1 MRSRF
6 AGGVA
11 AGAVLACLLCASGA
25 WAVTPSPG
33 FTISSNAAPTIFS
46 SAYNGS
52 HTPDSYRVTVTNS
65 GSEPTDG
72 GAVTIT
78 DTLPVAL
85 VATAISGESE
95 SGESVATLQPMSCS
109 LVTISCEYPFVL
121 RPGESLLVRIT
132 VMVPA
137 GITGMQTNTAT
148 VSGGG
153 GSTVST
159 NQTTE
164 IGSEAGSL
172 AAPFGFSSFTQ
183 QVTGVNGLTDTQAGD
198 HPYETTVSFM
208 LNNRASGETDYIEGN
223 EGFYLTAGG
232 IGGNEAGAKDL
243 VFDLPQGFLGN
254 PDAIERCPRSD
265 VQSVGESCP
274 ASTQIGVAKVYRKSD
289 PLPVISPIFNVA
301 PEAGFPAQFDFVST
315 IPIALYATVSP
326 DTNYGVRITV
336 SDIPVAG
343 YFEGSTVTFFGTPLT
358 DPNYLNKNTGLSS
371 GTAPIAFL
379 QDPVDCST
387 APQNT
392 TVSMD
397 SWQHPG
403 AYLPDRSPDL
413 SDPNWVTATTT
424 VFPSLEGCNLLQF
437 NPSLSALPETTRADE
452 PSGLTV
458 DLGVPQASLVS
469 PELGTP
475 ALKNVTVTFPA
486 GFSLSPSAA
495 DGLQACSDAQIGIG
509 SMTPG
514 SCPDASV
521 LGTVRV
527 TTPLLAEPLEGRLFL
542 GTPGCDPCT
551 NADAADGNMFRLFIE
566 LQGSGVVIKLPGTT
580 YVNTTTGQVTT
591 TFLNNPQLPFSE
603 LQLQLKGGLRAPL
616 ATPQSCGTFTTTS
629 DFTPWSTP
637 VTPDA
642 TPSSPFNIDWDG
654 NGGACPASMPFAPS
668 FSAGTSNPNA
678 GQFSPL
684 TVTFNRE
691 DREQDMAGIQV
702 TTPPGLSGILTGV
715 PLCGEPQASLG
726 TCSEASRIGTMTV
739 AAGPGGHPFYERGSL
754 YITGPYEGAPFGLSI
769 VVPTI
774 AGPFNLG
781 NVVVRAKIDINPV
794 TTALTVTS
802 DPLPQILDGIPLRL
816 RTANV
821 TVERPGFIFNP
832 TSCAQQHIEA
842 TITGARGAVS
852 HTTVPFAVAGC
863 AGLHFGPKFTVSTS
877 GKTSKADGASL
888 DARVVYP
895 AGAQSN
901 IRSVKVDLPKQLPS
915 RLTTLQ
921 KACTAQTF
929 EANPAACPA
938 ASLIGVAEASTPE
951 LPVALTGPV
960 YFVSHGGE
968 AFPSLEIIL
977 QGYGVRIDL
986 TAATFISK
994 AGITSS
1000 TFKTIPDAPVNSFEL
1015 YLPEGPHSALAA
1027 NGNLCTQKLLMPTLF
1042 TAQDGAQLKQ
1052 STKITVT
1059 GCPKVKAKK
1068 KTAKKK
1074 TKQKAKKASNARA
1087 GHQGGRS

>member
-1 MRSRF
+1 
-6 AGGVA
+6 
-11 AGAVLACLLCASGA
+11 L
-25 WAVTPSPG
+25 
-33 FTISSNAAPTIFS
+33 
-46 SAYNGS
+46 
-52 HTPDSYRVTVTNS
+52 TVTNS
-65 GSEPTDG
+65 GSVETDG
-72 GAVTIT
+72 SAITIT
-78 DTLPVAL
+78 DTLPAAVT
-85 VATAISGESE
+85 ATGIQAGVQNETQSAKASLF
-95 SGESVATLQPMSCS
+95 SCTLATTTCTYGGP
-109 LVTISCEYPFVL
+109 L
-121 RPGESLLVRIT
+121 RPGEGLVVSLT
-132 VMVPA
+132 VAVVPGA
-137 GITGMQTNTAT
+137 TGAVTNTVT

-153 GSTVST
+153 AATVSSGES
-159 NQTTE
+159 TT
-164 IGSEAGSL
+164 IGSEAQSL
-172 AAPFGFSSFTQ
+172 AVPYGLSSSFTD
-183 QVTGVNGLTDTQAGD
+183 QVTGVDGLTDVQAGD
-198 HPYETTVSFM
+198 HPYETTVSFS
-208 LNNRASGETDYIEGN
+208 LNNFADVADGRYVS
-223 EGFYLTAGG
+223 AGG
-232 IGGNEAGAKDL
+232 FGGNEAAVKDL
-243 VFDLPQGFLGN
+243 IVDLPSGFLGN
-254 PDAIERCPRSD
+254 PDAIEKCPQYKVS
-265 VQSVGESCP
+265 SSGGCP
-274 ASTQIGVAKVYRKSD
+274 AATQIGVVKTTRKQPGDERLRNLEID
-289 PLPVISPIFNVA
+289 PIYNVV
-301 PEAGFPAQFDFVST
+301 PDKGFPAEFEFALGEPGVGV
-315 IPIALYATVSP
+315 PVALYATVNP
-326 DTNYGVRITV
+326 ETNYGVRVTV
-336 SDIPVAG
+336 PDIPAAGEVAG
-343 YFEGSTVTFFGTPLT
+343 SSVTFFGTPLT
-358 DPNYLNKNTGLSS
+358 DANYENHNPGLSS
-371 GTAPIAFL
+371 GAAPLAFL
-379 QDPVDCST
+379 ENPTGCT
-387 APQNT
+387 TEPQNA
-392 TVSMD
+392 TVSAD

-403 AYLPDRSPDL
+403 AMLPDGSPDL
-413 SDPNWVTATTT
+413 SGPNWVTATTT
-424 VFPSLEGCNLLQF
+424 VFPSIMGCDLLQF
-437 NPSLSALPETTRADE
+437 NPSLSALPETARADE

-458 DLGVPQASLVS
+458 DLGVPQAPLVS

-495 DGLQACSDAQIGIG
+495 DGLQACGDAQIGVG

-527 TTPLLAEPLEGRLFL
+527 TTPLLGEPLEGQLFL

-591 TFLNNPQLPFSE
+591 TFLNDPQLPFSD

-654 NGGACPASMPFAPS
+654 NGSACPATMPFAPS

-739 AAGPGGHPFYERGSL
+739 AAGPGGHPFYEQGWL

-781 NVVVRAKIDINPV
+781 NVVVRAKIDIDPV

-863 AGLHFGPKFTVSTS
+863 AGLHFGPTFKVQTS
-877 GKTSKADGASL
+877 GKTSRKDGASL
-888 DARVVYP
+888 VAKVTYP

-921 KACTAQTF
+921 KACTARTF

-938 ASLIGVAEASTPE
+938 ASLIGVAKASTPE

-1000 TFKTIPDAPVNSFEL
+1000 TFRTIPDAPVNSFEL
-1015 YLPEGPHSALAA
+1015 YLPEGPRSALAA
-1027 NGNLCTQKLLMPTLF
+1027 NGNLCTQKLLMPTVF

-1052 STKITVT
+1052 STKIAVT
-1059 GCPKVKAKK
+1059 GCPKTKI
-1068 KTAKKK
+1068 KTTKKKK
-1074 TKQKAKKASNARA
+1074 TKQKAKKASSAIQAQA